1 MPAIS
6 VIVPVY
12 QAESL
17 LPQCVES
24 VLSQT
29 FSDWELLLVDDGS
42 RDGSPA
48 LCDSYAAREPRI
60 RVFHKPNGGVSS
72 ARNLGLEQAAG
83 QCIAFL
89 DADDAFEP
97 AALETL
103 WYLREKAGADS
114 AGCAHFKVQANG
126 QQQTELLLPAGIY
139 EAAAIREKIL
149 WPLTGDRLR
158 PPLFNGF
165 IWRFLFDAAILR
177 DNAITFEGAYLEDE
191 LFLMEY
197 FSNARRLAVTDR
209 PLYRYLE
216 NPASATHRY
225 MPDYLQVFQRFLERK
240 AAIVEKYGLSA
251 ARPQWRADT
260 VWAGLL
266 IAVGNEYAKSNP
278 KSPREKQKAVEA
290 ICAQP
295 EFARAIRELCP
306 RGLGRNKPVVADLIG
321 SGRFGTLTALYRL
334 KNRM

>member
-12 QAESL
+12 QAERL

-24 VLSQT
+24 VLGQT

-48 LCDSYAAREPRI
+48 LCDAYATGDARV

-72 ARNLGLEQAAG
+72 ARNLGLEQARG

-89 DADDAFEP
+89 DADDALGP

-114 AGCAHFKVQANG
+114 AGCAHLNVSPTG
-126 QQQTELLLPAGIY
+126 EERTEQLLPAGIY
-139 EAAAIREKIL
+139 EQTGLREHIL
-149 WPLTGDRLR
+149 WPLTGERLR
-158 PPLFNGF
+158 PPVFNGF

-177 DNAITFEGAYLEDE
+177 ENAITFEGAYLEDE

-197 FSNARRLAVTDR
+197 FANARRLAVTET

-225 MPDYLQVFQRFLERK
+225 MPDYPQVFARFLERK
-240 AAIVEKYGLSA
+240 AEVVERYGLLS
-251 ARPQWRADT
+251 
-260 VWAGLL
+260 L
-266 IAVGNEYAKSNP
+266 IH
-278 KSPREKQKAVEA
+278 
-290 ICAQP
+290 I
-295 EFARAIRELCP
+295 
-306 RGLGRNKPVVADLIG
+306 
-321 SGRFGTLTALYRL
+321 
-334 KNRM
+334 

>member
-103 WYLREKAGADS
+103 WYLREKTGADS

-177 DNAITFEGAYLEDE
+177 DNAITFEGAYLED
-191 LFLMEY
+191 
-197 FSNARRLAVTDR
+197 AVPLSGKPRFRDA
-209 PLYRYLE
+209 PLY
-216 NPASATHRY
+216 
-225 MPDYLQVFQRFLERK
+225 
-240 AAIVEKYGLSA
+240 
-251 ARPQWRADT
+251 
-260 VWAGLL
+260 AGLL
-266 IAVGNEYAKSNP
+266 SGVPALSGAEGGHRGKVRPVRRPAPVAGRYGVGGIAH
-278 KSPREKQKAVEA
+278 
-290 ICAQP
+290 C
-295 EFARAIRELCP
+295 
-306 RGLGRNKPVVADLIG
+306 RGQ
-321 SGRFGTLTALYRL
+321 
-334 KNRM
+334 

>member
-12 QAESL
+12 QAERL

-24 VLSQT
+24 VLGQT

-48 LCDSYAAREPRI
+48 LCDAYATGDARV

-72 ARNLGLEQAAG
+72 ARNLGLEQARG

-89 DADDAFEP
+89 DADDALVP

-114 AGCAHFKVQANG
+114 AGCAHLNVSPTG
-126 QQQTELLLPAGIY
+126 EERTEQLLPAGIY
-139 EAAAIREKIL
+139 EQTGLREHIL
-149 WPLTGDRLR
+149 WPLTGERLR
-158 PPLFNGF
+158 PPVFNGF
-165 IWRFLFDAAILR
+165 IWRFLFDAAILQE
-177 DNAITFEGAYLEDE
+177 NAITFEGAYLEDE

-197 FSNARRLAVTDR
+197 FCNAKCLAVTEE
-209 PLYRYLE
+209 PLYRYFW

-225 MPDYLQVFQRFLERK
+225 MRDFEQVFHRFMERK
-240 AAIVEKYGLSA
+240 EAVAKRYELSQ
-251 ARPQWRADT
+251 ARPQWRENT
-260 VWAGLL
+260 NWAGLL
-266 IAVGNEYAKSNP
+266 IAVGNEYARGN
-278 KSPREKQKAVEA
+278 QKTLRQRQKTVEA
-290 ICAQP
+290 LCRQP
-295 EFARAIRELCP
+295 EMAQAIASYVPE
-306 RGLGRNKPVVADLIG
+306 GLSRNKHLVAKLIR
-321 SGRFGTLTALYRL
+321 GRHFFLLTQMYRI
-334 KNRM
+334 KNRL

>member
-12 QAESL
+12 QAERL

-24 VLSQT
+24 VLGQT

-48 LCDSYAAREPRI
+48 LCDAYAAGDARV

-72 ARNLGLEQAAG
+72 ARNLGLEQARG

-89 DADDAFEP
+89 DADDALVP

-114 AGCAHFKVQANG
+114 AGCAHLNVSPTG
-126 QQQTELLLPAGIY
+126 EERTEQLLPAGIY
-139 EAAAIREKIL
+139 EQTGLREHIL
-149 WPLTGDRLR
+149 WPLTGERLR
-158 PPLFNGF
+158 PPVFNGF
-165 IWRFLFDAAILR
+165 IWRFLFDAAILQE
-177 DNAITFEGAYLEDE
+177 NAITFEGAYLEDE

-197 FSNARRLAVTDR
+197 FCNAKCLAVTEE
-209 PLYRYLE
+209 PLYRYFW

-225 MPDYLQVFQRFLERK
+225 MRDFEQVFHRFMERK
-240 AAIVEKYGLSA
+240 EAVAKRYELSQ
-251 ARPQWRADT
+251 ARPQWRENT
-260 VWAGLL
+260 NWAGLL
-266 IAVGNEYAKSNP
+266 IAVGNEYARGN
-278 KSPREKQKAVEA
+278 QKTLRQRQKTVEA
-290 ICAQP
+290 LCRQP
-295 EFARAIRELCP
+295 EMAQAIASYVPE
-306 RGLGRNKPVVADLIG
+306 GLSRNKHLVAKLIR
-321 SGRFGTLTALYRL
+321 GRHFFLLTQMYRI
-334 KNRM
+334 KNRL

>member
-12 QAESL
+12 QAERL

-24 VLSQT
+24 VLGQT

-48 LCDSYAAREPRI
+48 LCDAYAAGDARV

-72 ARNLGLEQAAG
+72 ARNLGLEQARG

-89 DADDAFEP
+89 DADDALVP

-114 AGCAHFKVQANG
+114 AGCAHLNVSPTG
-126 QQQTELLLPAGIY
+126 EERTEQLLPAGIY
-139 EAAAIREKIL
+139 EQAGLREHIL
-149 WPLTGDRLR
+149 WPLTGERLR
-158 PPLFNGF
+158 PPVFNGF
-165 IWRFLFDAAILR
+165 IWRFLFDAAILQE
-177 DNAITFEGAYLEDE
+177 NAITFEGAYLEDE

-197 FSNARRLAVTDR
+197 FCNAQRLAVTEE
-209 PLYRYLE
+209 PLYRYFW

-225 MPDYLQVFQRFLERK
+225 MRNFEQVFHRFLERK
-240 AAIVEKYGLSA
+240 EAVVKRYELSE
-251 ARPQWRADT
+251 ARPQWRENT
-260 VWAGLL
+260 NWAGLL
-266 IAVGNEYAKSNP
+266 IAVGNEYAPGN
-278 KSPREKQKAVEA
+278 QKTLRQRQKTVEA
-290 ICAQP
+290 LCRQSEMAKAIASYLP
-295 EFARAIRELCP
+295 EGLSTNKRLVAKLIRGGHFFL
-306 RGLGRNKPVVADLIG
+306 LTQMYLI
-321 SGRFGTLTALYRL
+321 
-334 KNRM
+334 KNRL

>member
-216 NPASATHRY
+216 NPASADAPLY
-225 MPDYLQVFQRFLERK
+225 
-240 AAIVEKYGLSA
+240 
-251 ARPQWRADT
+251 
-260 VWAGLL
+260 AGLPSGVRS
-266 IAVGNEYAKSNP
+266 AFWSGRRPSWKSTACPPPGPSGGPIRCGRDCSLPWAMNT
-278 KSPREKQKAVEA
+278 QKAT
-290 ICAQP
+290 QNPP
-295 EFARAIRELCP
+295 EKSRKRWRRSAP
-306 RGLGRNKPVVADLIG
+306 SRNLPEPSG
-321 SGRFGTLTALYRL
+321 SFVPEGWDATSRWWPT
-334 KNRM
+334 

>member
-12 QAESL
+12 QAEKL
-17 LPQCVES
+17 LPQCVDS
-24 VLSQT
+24 VLAQT
-29 FSDWELLLVDDGS
+29 FSDWELLLIDDGS

-48 LCDSYAAREPRI
+48 LCDGYAARDPRV
-60 RVFHKPNGGVSS
+60 RVFHKPNGGVST
-72 ARNLGLEQAAG
+72 ARNLGLEHAAG

-114 AGCAHFKVQANG
+114 AGCAHFNLSPSGEQHV
-126 QQQTELLLPAGIY
+126 ELLLPADIY
-139 EAAAIREKIL
+139 EAAGIRENIL

-197 FSNARRLAVTDR
+197 FSNAQRLAVTDK
-209 PLYRYLE
+209 PLPLSGKPRLRH
-216 NPASATHRY
+216 PPLHA
-225 MPDYLQVFQRFLERK
+225 
-240 AAIVEKYGLSA
+240 GLSPGV
-251 ARPQWRADT
+251 RPVFRTEGGDRGKIRSFRCPAPVAGQHGMGRTAD
-260 VWAGLL
+260 
-266 IAVGNEYAKSNP
+266 
-278 KSPREKQKAVEA
+278 R
-290 ICAQP
+290 
-295 EFARAIRELCP
+295 
-306 RGLGRNKPVVADLIG
+306 RGQ
-321 SGRFGTLTALYRL
+321 
-334 KNRM
+334 

>member
-12 QAESL
+12 QAEKL
-17 LPQCVES
+17 LPQCVDS
-24 VLSQT
+24 VLAQT
-29 FSDWELLLVDDGS
+29 FSDWELLLIDDGS

-48 LCDSYAAREPRI
+48 LCDGYAARDPRV
-60 RVFHKPNGGVSS
+60 RVFHKPNGGVST
-72 ARNLGLEQAAG
+72 ARNLGLEHAAG

-114 AGCAHFKVQANG
+114 AGCAHFNLSPSGEQHV
-126 QQQTELLLPAGIY
+126 ELLLPAGIY
-139 EAAAIREKIL
+139 EAAGIREKIL

-197 FSNARRLAVTDR
+197 FSNAQRLAVTDK

-225 MPDYLQVFQRFLERK
+225 MPDYLRVFARFLERK
-240 AAIVEKYGLSA
+240 AAVVEKYGLSA
-251 ARPQWRADT
+251 ARPQWRANT

-266 IAVGNEYAKSNP
+266 IAVGNEYAKAIPNP
-278 KSPREKQKAVEA
+278 PGKSRKRWRPSALSRNLPRPSGSFV
-290 ICAQP
+290 
-295 EFARAIRELCP
+295 P
-306 RGLGRNKPVVADLIG
+306 RVWAATSRWWRTSSAAAA
-321 SGRFGTLTALYRL
+321 SER
-334 KNRM
+334 

>member
-12 QAESL
+12 QAETL

-24 VLSQT
+24 VLHQT
-29 FSDWELLLVDDGS
+29 FSDWELLLIDDGS

-48 LCDSYAAREPRI
+48 LCDGYAVKDPRI
-60 RVFHKPNGGVSS
+60 RAFHKPNGGVSS
-72 ARNLGLEQAAG
+72 ARNLGLEQAVG

-103 WYLREKAGADS
+103 WHLREQAGADS
-114 AGCAHFKVQANG
+114 AGCAHLNVTPEGNVRA
-126 QQQTELLLPAGIY
+126 ELLLPAGVY
-139 EAAAIREKIL
+139 EQTGIRERVL
-149 WPLTGDRLR
+149 WPLTGERLR
-158 PPLFNGF
+158 PPVFNGF

-197 FSNARRLAVTDR
+197 FANSRRLAVTET

-225 MPDYLQVFQRFLERK
+225 MKDYPAVFARFLERK
-240 AAIVEKYGLSA
+240 EEIVERYGLSA
-251 ARPQWRADT
+251 ARPQWRANT

-278 KSPREKQKAVEA
+278 KSPREKQKEVAA
-290 ICAQP
+290 LCARP
-295 EFARAIRELCP
+295 DFAKAIRELRP
-306 RGLGRNKPVVADLIG
+306 KGLSRNKQIAADLIG
-321 SGRFGTLTALYRL
+321 GGHFAALTALYRL

>member
-1 MPAIS
+1 MRPFQGAGQRPA
-6 VIVPVY
+6 
-12 QAESL
+12 A
-17 LPQCVES
+17 
-24 VLSQT
+24 
-29 FSDWELLLVDDGS
+29 DGAAAPS
-42 RDGSPA
+42 RDLRSGCHPREDPLAPDRRPA
-48 LCDSYAAREPRI
+48 
-60 RVFHKPNGGVSS
+60 SS
-72 ARNLGLEQAAG
+72 
-83 QCIAFL
+83 
-89 DADDAFEP
+89 
-97 AALETL
+97 
-103 WYLREKAGADS
+103 
-114 AGCAHFKVQANG
+114 
-126 QQQTELLLPAGIY
+126 
-139 EAAAIREKIL
+139 
-149 WPLTGDRLR
+149 
-158 PPLFNGF
+158 PLFNGF

-278 KSPREKQKAVEA
+278 KSPGEKQKAVEA
-290 ICAQP
+290 DLRPAGICQSNPGALSQ
-295 EFARAIRELCP
+295 RA
-306 RGLGRNKPVVADLIG
+306 GTQQAGGGRPDRQRPLRNADG
-321 SGRFGTLTALYRL
+321 SCTA
-334 KNRM
+334 

>member
-1 MPAIS
+1 MTAAGTAPRLCATAML
-6 VIVPVY
+6 
-12 QAESL
+12 Q
-17 LPQCVES
+17 
-24 VLSQT
+24 
-29 FSDWELLLVDDGS
+29 GS
-42 RDGSPA
+42 HVFRA
-48 LCDSYAAREPRI
+48 
-60 RVFHKPNGGVSS
+60 FHKPNGGVSS

-197 FSNARRLAVTDR
+197 FFQCPPAGGDGSAAVPLSGKSRFRDA
-209 PLYRYLE
+209 PLY
-216 NPASATHRY
+216 
-225 MPDYLQVFQRFLERK
+225 
-240 AAIVEKYGLSA
+240 
-251 ARPQWRADT
+251 
-260 VWAGLL
+260 AGLPSGVPAL
-266 IAVGNEYAKSNP
+266 SGAEGGHRGKVRPVRRPAPVAGRYGVGGIAH
-278 KSPREKQKAVEA
+278 
-290 ICAQP
+290 C
-295 EFARAIRELCP
+295 
-306 RGLGRNKPVVADLIG
+306 RGQ
-321 SGRFGTLTALYRL
+321 
-334 KNRM
+334 